1 MAIGDVHGDLDA
13 LRTCLRVAGV
23 VDTQDAWIGAPGT
36 TLVSTGDVLDRGDE
50 DWECLAYLHTL
61 QAAAR
66 RKRGDVCLVLGN
78 HEVLNVLGEMR
89 FASTKSWHAAAEAC
103 EPPRRNVE
111 RDDDWARRARI
122 RAFAPGGAGAAYL
135 AHLCGDAPVGAAVEI
150 KIRAPH
156 AHRRDVA
163 PVIHRVDG
171 LEVRPNAH
179 RLISTQVGR
188 VCGDTLHLRG
198 APRRAAGRA
207 RRGARGSVSN
217 LDGRRPRPRPRASS
231 SRL

>member
-1 MAIGDVHGDLDA
+1 M
-13 LRTCLRVAGV
+13 RVAGV
-23 VDTQDAWIGAPGT
+23 VDTNNEWIGAPGT

-50 DWECLAYLHTL
+50 AWECLAYLHTL

-122 RAFAPGGAGAAYL
+122 RAFAPGGAGALYL
-135 AHLCGDAPVGAAVEI
+135 ADLCGDAPVG
-150 KIRAPH
+150 
-156 AHRRDVA
+156 
-163 PVIHRVDG
+163 
-171 LEVRPNAH
+171 
-179 RLISTQVGR
+179 
-188 VCGDTLHLRG
+188 C
-198 APRRAAGRA
+198 
-207 RRGARGSVSN
+207 
-217 LDGRRPRPRPRASS
+217 
-231 SRL
+231 

>member
-1 MAIGDVHGDLDA
+1 MARKLYAIALATYCIALTPTTRQGQRRRRPQSPSNHKRVVAIGDVHGDLDA

-135 AHLCGDAPVGAAVEI
+135 ADLCGDAPVEG
-150 KIRAPH
+150 
-156 AHRRDVA
+156 
-163 PVIHRVDG
+163 
-171 LEVRPNAH
+171 
-179 RLISTQVGR
+179 
-188 VCGDTLHLRG
+188 
-198 APRRAAGRA
+198 
-207 RRGARGSVSN
+207 
-217 LDGRRPRPRPRASS
+217 
-231 SRL
+231 